1 MTQHFLF
8 NQQIF
13 IKRLSV
19 LNIILAMLMMIQE
32 KNIEEKWLEISLVD
46 ATSTLQFLFK
56 SIYMT

>member
-32 KNIEEKWLEISLVD
+32 KNIEEKWLEIRLDD
-46 ATSTLQFLFK
+46 ATSSLQFLFK